1 MIRVGFG
8 KDVHKFVEGQPF
20 ILGGATI
27 PFEKGLIGH
36 SDADV
41 LTHAVIDALLGAA
54 AFGDIGTHFP
64 DTDME
69 FKDVSS
75 VVLLKEAYNLIAAQ
89 HWNIQNIDCVVTLQ
103 KPKIAEYI
111 PLMRENISRVLHLD
125 IAAVSIKATTSEGLG
140 YEGSG
145 EGVTA
150 DVVVLIA
157 KHENTS
163 R

>member
-8 KDVHKFVEGQPF
+8 KDVHKFVEGRPF

-54 AFGDIGTHFP
+54 ALGDIGTHFP
-64 DTDME
+64 DTDIE

-75 VVLLKEAYNLIAAQ
+75 MVLLKEAYNIIVAQ
-89 HWNIQNIDCVVTLQ
+89 YWNIQNIDCVVTLQ
-103 KPKIAEYI
+103 KPKIAKYI
-111 PLMRENISRVLHLD
+111 PLMRENISRILHLD
-125 IAAVSIKATTSEGLG
+125 FAGISIKATTSEGLG

-150 DVVVLIA
+150 EVVVLIA

-163 R
+163 G